1 MEYYIAMK
9 MNKPKLLP
17 AIWMNLRKFSLEI
30 FKANVHFYKSK
41 K

>member
-1 MEYYIAMK
+1 MEYYIALK

-17 AIWMNLRKFSLEI
+17 AIWMKLSLEI
-30 FKANVHFYKSK
+30 FKANVRFYKSK